1 MESTIFNPAQLK
13 LINLVSVLNTPEE
26 LSGLQKVI
34 SDYLSQQLEGEI
46 NKLWD
51 EGELSEEKLE
61 SFRSL
66 HERTVYTKKQL

>member
-1 MESTIFNPAQLK
+1 MEATVFNPAQLK

-26 LSGLQKVI
+26 LRGLQKVI

-46 NKLWD
+46 NKLW
-51 EGELSEEKLE
+51 ENGGLSEEKIE

-66 HERTVYTKKQL
+66 HERTAYTKKQL